1 MKASFIAAVAA
12 LAGSA
17 FAAPTPATGVDSL
30 LSGLKAGDITKDLNV
45 GGITKDLKIG
55 DLTKEL
61 KLNELPVV
69 SKLSDVTK
77 VLNLPAPASPSAS
90 GTPAVQ
96 DGHLVQNLGP
106 QLDNILTV
114 AGPDATT
121 LLIQLSPE
129 VTALVSGLGLPGLG
143 VPLGSIVASAS
154 GLGGLVTGL
163 GPVVDGLVTVVG
175 ADVGAL
181 LISLSPEVTGLVSG
195 LGLPNVGVP
204 VGTVVATLGKNLK
217 RGELVH
223 DVAPKVKNTLEV
235 TGANTK
241 NLLVELSPS
250 VTSLVAGLGLTTIA
264 GPVGSIVHEASSVGD
279 LVKDVSGPVEDLLH
293 IVAKDGKHLLIKLS
307 PSVVG
312 LVTGLGLPTVATPSR
327 DVVTDIA
334 SDCTRRDVPVRRD
347 RIVAE
352 TTLIILRLCNVFL
365 LNLDERL
372 QLTPS
377 VIPLPALC
385 NTAPERNGPL
395 IH

>member
-17 FAAPTPATGVDSL
+17 FAAPTPIGGADSL
-30 LSGLKAGDITKDLNV
+30 LSGLKAGDITKDLKL
-45 GGITKDLKIG
+45 GDITKDLKVG

-77 VLNLPAPASPSAS
+77 
-90 GTPAVQ
+90 
-96 DGHLVQNLGP
+96 
-106 QLDNILTV
+106 
-114 AGPDATT
+114 
-121 LLIQLSPE
+121 LSPE

-181 LISLSPEVTGLVSG
+181 LISLSPEVAGLVSG

-204 VGTVVATLGKNLK
+204 V
-217 RGELVH
+217 
-223 DVAPKVKNTLEV
+223 KNTLTV
-235 TGANTK
+235 TGLNTK

-264 GPVGSIVHEASSVGD
+264 GPVGSIVAEASSVGD
-279 LVKDVSGPVEDLLH
+279 LVKDISGPVEDLLH
-293 IVAKDGKHLLIKLS
+293 IVAKDGKHLLIQLS

-312 LVTGLGLPTVATPSR
+312 LVTGLGLPTVATP
-327 DVVTDIA
+327 VGAILT
-334 SDCTRRDVPVRRD
+334 T
-347 RIVAE
+347 VAQ
-352 TTLIILRLCNVFL
+352 
-365 LNLDERL
+365 NL
-372 QLTPS
+372 
-377 VIPLPALC
+377 
-385 NTAPERNGPL
+385 
-395 IH
+395 

>member
-45 GGITKDLKIG
+45 GGLTKDLKIG

-223 DVAPKVKNTLEV
+223 DVAPKVGNTLEV
-235 TGANTK
+235 TGVNTK

-264 GPVGSIVHEASSVGD
+264 GPVGSIVHEASSLGE
-279 LVKDVSGPVEDLLH
+279 LVKHVSGPVEDLLH
-293 IVAKDGKHLLIKLS
+293 IVANDGKHLLIKLS

-312 LVTGLGLPTVATPSR
+312 LVTGLGLPTVATP
-327 DVVTDIA
+327 VGAILT
-334 SDCTRRDVPVRRD
+334 T
-347 RIVAE
+347 VAQ
-352 TTLIILRLCNVFL
+352 
-365 LNLDERL
+365 NL
-372 QLTPS
+372 
-377 VIPLPALC
+377 
-385 NTAPERNGPL
+385 
-395 IH
+395 

>member
-45 GGITKDLKIG
+45 GGLTKDLKIG

-77 VLNLPAPASPSAS
+77 
-90 GTPAVQ
+90 

-223 DVAPKVKNTLEV
+223 DVAPKVGNTLEV
-235 TGANTK
+235 TGVNTK

-264 GPVGSIVHEASSVGD
+264 GPVGSIVHEASSLGE
-279 LVKDVSGPVEDLLH
+279 LVKHVSGPVEDLLH
-293 IVAKDGKHLLIKLS
+293 IVANDGKHLLIKLS

-312 LVTGLGLPTVATPSR
+312 LVTGLGLPTVATP
-327 DVVTDIA
+327 VGAILT
-334 SDCTRRDVPVRRD
+334 T
-347 RIVAE
+347 VAQ
-352 TTLIILRLCNVFL
+352 
-365 LNLDERL
+365 NL
-372 QLTPS
+372 
-377 VIPLPALC
+377 
-385 NTAPERNGPL
+385 
-395 IH
+395 

>member
-45 GGITKDLKIG
+45 GGLTKDLKIG

-90 GTPAVQ
+90 GTP
-96 DGHLVQNLGP
+96 LSR
-106 QLDNILTV
+106 TV
-114 AGPDATT
+114 TS
-121 LLIQLSPE
+121 SPLRLPPSSP
-129 VTALVSGLGLPGLG
+129 ALVSLASAF
-143 VPLGSIVASAS
+143 PLGSIVASAS

-223 DVAPKVKNTLEV
+223 DVAPKVGNTLEV
-235 TGANTK
+235 TGVNTK

-264 GPVGSIVHEASSVGD
+264 GPVGSIVHEASSLGE
-279 LVKDVSGPVEDLLH
+279 LVKHVSGPVEDLLH
-293 IVAKDGKHLLIKLS
+293 IVANDGKHLLIKLS

-352 TTLIILRLCNVFL
+352 TTLIILRLCNVLL

-385 NTAPERNGPL
+385 NTAPERNAPL

>member
-143 VPLGSIVASAS
+143 VPPRFYCRLR
-154 GLGGLVTGL
+154 LR
-163 GPVVDGLVTVVG
+163 PC
-175 ADVGAL
+175 
-181 LISLSPEVTGLVSG
+181 LSPEVTGLVSG

-312 LVTGLGLPTVATPSR
+312 LVTGLGLPTVATP
-327 DVVTDIA
+327 VGAILT
-334 SDCTRRDVPVRRD
+334 T
-347 RIVAE
+347 VAQ
-352 TTLIILRLCNVFL
+352 
-365 LNLDERL
+365 NL
-372 QLTPS
+372 
-377 VIPLPALC
+377 
-385 NTAPERNGPL
+385 
-395 IH
+395 